1 MDKVTLLQ
9 MIRGQRLSKNVG
21 LWALNPVQFF
31 SFGPF
36 LNLWQEHH
44 K

>member
-1 MDKVTLLQ
+1 MEKVTLLQ
-9 MIRGQRLSKNVG
+9 MTRGQRLRRNVG

-36 LNLWQEHH
+36 
-44 K
+44 